1 MAQQDGASIDEEDS
15 EGYDMTNQEIVNMGS
30 ATKERMAT
38 AQSTNKNTTLLAEYL
53 DADELETMA

>member
-1 MAQQDGASIDEEDS
+1 
-15 EGYDMTNQEIVNMGS
+15 MTNQEIVNMGS